1 MDGLYGNEVTPD
13 MVLDLQGPTR
23 KFMCPLS
30 ANTYGIEFL
39 SFIISDYDTK
49 NLIFEVSRDRPPPM
63 DFDMQNFD
71 EDSMRKIRY
80 TFSDDVLRL
89 PAIATQ
95 LVFSVGQNEVNEF
108 RMIERHYFRNQLIK
122 SYDFT
127 FGFCIP
133 GSTNTWDAVY
143 AVPPLDEDLVAEMI
157 ANPHETQSDSFYF
170 VGDKLIMH
178 NKASYQY
185 IVEDR
190 AQAKRSYDY
199 LNPAKAAK
207 DGAKAGAKAG
217 AKFGGDMAEAKE
229 AKSSGDGAAA
239 KAAAKGGDDDEVWS
253 KESDYPSEY
262 F

>member
-1 MDGLYGNEVTPD
+1 M
-13 MVLDLQGPTR
+13 
-23 KFMCPLS
+23 
-30 ANTYGIEFL
+30 
-39 SFIISDYDTK
+39 
-49 NLIFEVSRDRPPPM
+49 
-63 DFDMQNFD
+63 
-71 EDSMRKIRY
+71 
-80 TFSDDVLRL
+80 LRL

-95 LVFSVGQNEVNEF
+95 LVFSVGQTEVNEF

-143 AVPPLDEDLVAEMI
+143 AVPPLDEDLVAQMI

-185 IVEDR
+185 VFVRASIITTVISDAHEYLARFAPSWAVITAAATNNAAAAASCALSHYLASPPSCRYIVEDR

-199 LNPAKAAK
+199 LNPEKAAAK
-207 DGAKAGAKAG
+207 GAKEAGAKG
-217 AKFGGDMAEAKE
+217 AKFGTDVAEAKE
-229 AKSSGDGAAA
+229 AKSTGGGGGA
-239 KAAAKGGDDDEVWS
+239 KAAAKGGGEDEGWS

>member
-1 MDGLYGNEVTPD
+1 MEGLYDDVTPE
-13 MVLDLQGPTR
+13 MVLGLNGPTR

-30 ANTYGIEFL
+30 ANSFGIEFL

-95 LVFSVGQNEVNEF
+95 LVFSVGQTEVNEF

-143 AVPPLDEDLVAEMI
+143 AVPPLDEDLVAQMI

-199 LNPAKAAK
+199 LNPEKAAAK
-207 DGAKAGAKAG
+207 GAKEAGAKG
-217 AKFGGDMAEAKE
+217 AKFGTDVAEAKE
-229 AKSSGDGAAA
+229 AKSTGGGGGA
-239 KAAAKGGDDDEVWS
+239 KAAAKGGGEDEGWS